1 MRTYERNGVHVEQCA
16 ACRGIFLDSGE
27 LEQLAAA
34 ERHHY
39 AAPEVPVPP
48 APPSPPAWAP
58 PPPRDLDAA
67 PREYAAPRER
77 APYDWLDEREPYD
90 DRYRDDRYRYDERYR
105 KRRKKDFLDVLF
117 DL

>member
-39 AAPEVPVPP
+39 TAPEVPVPP
-48 APPSPPAWAP
+48 APPAPPAWAP
-58 PPPRDLDAA
+58 PPPRDL
-67 PREYAAPRER
+67 YAAPPER
-77 APYDWLDEREPYD
+77 TPYDWLDERERYD